1 MISLLALVFL
11 SITTVA
17 KVNFGGGRFKIIII
31 IINIYTYQG
40 PGLRK
45 LLPIFSIIFSKH
57 CLY

>member
-11 SITTVA
+11 SITTGA
-17 KVNFGGGRFKIIII
+17 KVNFGGGPFKIII